1 LEMTG
6 IYRLAL
12 LLVLA
17 GMALAAPAFAE
28 ADHVSV
34 GHDVTVA
41 DGESADDVVCVLCS
55 VRVHGEVKGDVVAIL
70 GSVSVDSG
78 RAIAGD
84 VVTVGGDTSLGSGAA
99 VNGDLVVV
107 AGDLESAP
115 GATVSGDR
123 SVVSGRGWLLL
134 PLAPLLIL
142 AGVIWLIVWMIR
154 RRRYTF
160 PMYPQGRGF

>member
-1 LEMTG
+1 MKG
-6 IYRLAL
+6 IYRFAL

-17 GMALAAPAFAE
+17 GMAAAPPAFAE
-28 ADHVSV
+28 ADHISV

-41 DGESADDVVCVLCS
+41 DGDSADDVVCVLCS
-55 VRVHGEVKGDVVAIL
+55 VRVRGEVKGDVVAVL
-70 GSVSVDSG
+70 GNVSVDSG
-78 RAIAGD
+78 RAVRGD
-84 VVTVGGDTSLGSGAA
+84 VVTVGGYTSLGSGAV

-107 AGDLESAP
+107 GGDLESGE

-123 SVVSGRGWLLL
+123 NIVSGRGWLLL
-134 PLAPLLIL
+134 PFAPLLVL
-142 AGVIWLIVWMIR
+142 AGVIWLIVWMVR

>member
-1 LEMTG
+1 MMG
-6 IYRLAL
+6 VSRFAL

-17 GMALAAPAFAE
+17 GVASTAPVYAE
-28 ADHVSV
+28 SDHVSV
-34 GHDVTVA
+34 GHDLTVA
-41 DGESADDVVCVLCS
+41 DGETADDLVCVLCS

-78 RAIAGD
+78 RSIAGD
-84 VVTVGGDTSLGSGAA
+84 VVTVGGDTSLGRGSA

-107 AGDLESAP
+107 AGDLNSGQ
-115 GATVSGDR
+115 GASVGGDR

-134 PLAPLLIL
+134 PLAPLLVL
-142 AGVIWLIVWMIR
+142 AGVIWLIVWMVR
-154 RRRYTF
+154 RGRYRF